1 MRLVSLLSLLAA
13 VIGFETDE
21 QKAVSSELSKS
32 SEEYNFK
39 NLRSNTSIT
48 LVSRPMSYVQ
58 N

>member
-21 QKAVSSELSKS
+21 QKAVSSEISKS
-32 SEEYNFK
+32 SEENDFK

-48 LVSRPMSYVQ
+48 LVNRPMSYVQ

>member
-21 QKAVSSELSKS
+21 QKAVSSEISKS
-32 SEEYNFK
+32 SEENNFK

-48 LVSRPMSYVQ
+48 LVNRPMSYVQ